1 MGTQKMHD
9 EEYLD
14 PQGAAKFT
22 KRSKSTLDKLRCS
35 GNGPRFIRAGRKI
48 LYKKADLVAWLDSK
62 TFASTS
68 EYLNGAR

>member
-1 MGTQKMHD
+1 MHD

-14 PQGAAKFT
+14 PLAAANFT

-48 LYKKADLVAWLDSK
+48 LYKKTDLIAWLDSK
-62 TFASTS
+62 TFGSTS
-68 EYLNGAR
+68 EYVTGGVR